1 MISRL
6 SRQLIRTSKL
16 TLRMITPFCNVSGS
30 NEGHNH
36 DHNHS
41 HPDFQPK

>member
-1 MISRL
+1 M
-6 SRQLIRTSKL
+6 IRTSKL
-16 TLRMITPFCNVSGS
+16 SFTLRMIAPFCKVSGS
-30 NEGHNH
+30 DDGHNH